1 MKLIVESGATKSD
14 WRLVTDCGEQVGR
27 FMAEGMNVSTMSV
40 DRVSYII
47 SRTARCV
54 TAAAAGNAVR
64 EVYFYTAGVIT
75 DEIEAFL
82 TSVLGSVFAGAE
94 VEIQNDL
101 VAAARALCGHE
112 PGIAA
117 ILGTGSNS
125 CLYDGEKIVRRIYSS
140 GFILGDEGSAA
151 TLGKLFIADFL
162 KGLVPEYIAEDFASR
177 YPSDY
182 ASIIGNVYKSGGSPS
197 GYLGGFAPFIMEYY
211 RDPYIKE
218 LVDGN
223 FRAFFTRSIKRYG
236 AGFSVGIA
244 GGFGY
249 ALKDIIV
256 AVAQQEG
263 VHISKFMRSPIEGL
277 IEYHI

>member
-40 DRVSYII
+40 DRVSDII

-54 TAAAAGNAVR
+54 TAAAAGDTVK

-75 DEIEAFL
+75 EEIESFL
-82 TSVLGSVFAGAE
+82 TSVLGSEFAGAE

-101 VAAARALCGHE
+101 VAAARALCGHK

-162 KGLVPEYIAEDFASR
+162 KGLVPEYIAEDFVSR

-197 GYLGGFAPFIMEYY
+197 RYLGGFAPFIMEYY

-223 FRAFFTRSIKRYG
+223 FRTFFTRSIKRYG